1 MSRAWNRPRR
11 SPFASSDSNLTD
23 LLPPAT
29 QELLGPYFQQAEQ
42 VLNGNRSS
50 RLGRWR
56 ERVRAIPRGP
66 RLKRKNWFVGV
77 NRLSPRTHP
86 RWSESER
93 RFETFRASAP
103 GGQHVNKNESAVH
116 ITHRLTG
123 FSATAQRGALASTQ
137 PQACTGAAWGV
148 IAAGGG
154 PGETGARTGAVG
166 AAQPVGQGECGESF
180 FQGPSFEDNGSE
192 EGTAAMTT
200 VTIELP
206 EDVFGAL
213 RRSPEEFAR
222 EMRLAAAL
230 HWYSQGQLSQAR
242 AAEIAGLS
250 RAEFID
256 ELFRHRLPVVQI
268 IEVPIGV

>member
-1 MSRAWNRPRR
+1 
-11 SPFASSDSNLTD
+11 
-23 LLPPAT
+23 
-29 QELLGPYFQQAEQ
+29 
-42 VLNGNRSS
+42 
-50 RLGRWR
+50 
-56 ERVRAIPRGP
+56 
-66 RLKRKNWFVGV
+66 
-77 NRLSPRTHP
+77 
-86 RWSESER
+86 
-93 RFETFRASAP
+93 
-103 GGQHVNKNESAVH
+103 
-116 ITHRLTG
+116 
-123 FSATAQRGALASTQ
+123 
-137 PQACTGAAWGV
+137 
-148 IAAGGG
+148 
-154 PGETGARTGAVG
+154 
-166 AAQPVGQGECGESF
+166 
-180 FQGPSFEDNGSE
+180 
-192 EGTAAMTT
+192 MTT